1 MAQYIIC
8 YFGGN
13 HPTSPEDAQQHF
25 EKYKQWLTALG
36 DAAVSPANPLK
47 GTRSVSPEG
56 GESEGSVTGMSGFT
70 VIEADSLD
78 AAIDISRSCPFLD
91 IGGSL
96 EVSELL
102 RLSP

>member
-8 YFGGN
+8 YFGGD
-13 HPTSPEDAQQHF
+13 HPTAPEDAQQHF
-25 EKYKQWLTALG
+25 EKYKQWLAELG
-36 DAAVSPANPLK
+36 ETVVSPANPLK
-47 GTRSVSPEG
+47 GTRSLSADGAVG
-56 GESEGSVTGMSGFT
+56 EGSATGMSGFT

-78 AAIDISRSCPFLD
+78 AAIEISQRCPFLD
-91 IGGSL
+91 IGGCL